1 MAGEAY
7 HHSLS
12 NHDKLYVP
20 ARVRVEKREVKE
32 GVKARPG
39 RTMAKH
45 HIPKKLGRYKIVR
58 EIGRGA
64 MGVVYEGL
72 DPIIGRRVAIKAARR
87 DLLDGEERA
96 DEMMERFIREA
107 HAAGQLNHSGIIT
120 IYDADQVEDIAFIAM
135 EYMAGGSLRDRL
147 RDRGRLEPKEA
158 VKIAVAIC
166 GALSAAHDQGV
177 VHRDVKPA
185 NILMHA
191 DGGIK
196 VADFGIARVSDST
209 LTQDGAIVGTPYC
222 MSPEQVMGQKVDGR
236 SDLFSVGVIL
246 YEMLT
251 GQRPFTGD
259 VFGAILHKIVNEDPV
274 PPHEVN
280 AGLNENLS
288 RVVMKSL
295 SKEPEKR
302 YQDGRMMAAALRESL
317 KEKPNPAVLALDA
330 ENGVK
335 PKPPQHDVS
344 TVLSMLSPEQ
354 RAAAPFGGPLPE
366 APGGTSSFR
375 PRVSRLVKRETLLP
389 AILTT
394 MLLLV
399 IGVVTAMVVLGRQ
412 NPAPAPMPVAGGT
425 TSSAD
430 LPVPVEAAPVAPKEK
445 TKPPVPQKE
454 KPRKETRA
462 AREKAKEEESK
473 ETARKPKED
482 PLQAAMPRPAQPP
495 EVKPTV
501 QGEAEKSEEKP
512 AKPETRLNKE
522 NTPQQPPPPDSPPVP
537 TETTPAAPPAA
548 KEPPTPA
555 PTTQLSPTPEQQPT
569 PPVTPPPAP
578 TQQPAP
584 PVTPTVAVQT
594 TLPPSEENAGKTLA
608 EFQTA
613 IPPQLPADQAQ
624 SLLAEL
630 PSVGQ
635 LTANLWFADTQES
648 WDAANNA
655 QSDKGERYAHCS
667 TSGTVTV
674 IVRDAT
680 APVQPV
686 IDTQVIISAST
697 ISIKTPCPQIRVT
710 YEREGYLPVE
720 RQYSANSPNQAV
732 ADDIVMKSLTVK

>member
-7 HHSLS
+7 HHL
-12 NHDKLYVP
+12 P
-20 ARVRVEKREVKE
+20 ARVRVEKREVEE
-32 GVKARPG
+32 GVQARPG

-87 DLLDGEERA
+87 DLLDGEECA

-120 IYDADQVEDIAFIAM
+120 IYDADQVDDIAFIAL

-185 NILMHA
+185 NILMHT

-274 PPHEVN
+274 TPHEVN
-280 AGLNENLS
+280 AGLDENLS
-288 RVVMKSL
+288 RVVMKAL

-335 PKPPQHDVS
+335 PKPPQHDIS
-344 TVLSMLSPEQ
+344 TMLSMLSPEQ
-354 RAAAPFGGPLPE
+354 RAATPFGGSLPE
-366 APGGTSSFR
+366 AQGGTSSFR

-394 MLLLV
+394 MILLA

-412 NPAPAPMPVAGGT
+412 NPAPAPMPVADGT

-430 LPVPVEAAPVAPKEK
+430 LPVPVAAAPVAPKEK
-445 TKPPVPQKE
+445 T
-454 KPRKETRA
+454 RKETRA
-462 AREKAKEEESK
+462 PRE
-473 ETARKPKED
+473 KPKED
-482 PLQAAMPRPAQPP
+482 LPQAAKPRPAQPP
-495 EVKPTV
+495 EVKPAV
-501 QGEAEKSEEKP
+501 QGEAGKPEEKS
-512 AKPETRLNKE
+512 ANPETPANKE
-522 NTPQQPPPPDSPPVP
+522 NTPQQPPPPAALPVP
-537 TETTPAAPPAA
+537 TDPQTS
-548 KEPPTPA
+548 A
-555 PTTQLSPTPEQQPT
+555 PTTQPPPTPEPPPTPPVTPPPTPEQQPT

-584 PVTPTVAVQT
+584 P
-594 TLPPSEENAGKTLA
+594 SEENASKTLT
-608 EFQTA
+608 ELQTA
-613 IPPQLPADQAQ
+613 MPPQLPADQAQ
-624 SLLAEL
+624 SVLAEL

-635 LTANLWFADTQES
+635 LTVNLWFADTQES

-655 QSDKGERYAHCS
+655 QLDTGERYAHCG
-667 TSGTVTV
+667 TSGTVTA

-680 APVQPV
+680 GPVQPV

-732 ADDIVMKSLTVK
+732 ADDIVMKGLTVKERLDSRRAGNVVSVCGK

>member
-1 MAGEAY
+1 
-7 HHSLS
+7 
-12 NHDKLYVP
+12 
-20 ARVRVEKREVKE
+20 
-32 GVKARPG
+32 
-39 RTMAKH
+39 
-45 HIPKKLGRYKIVR
+45 
-58 EIGRGA
+58 
-64 MGVVYEGL
+64 
-72 DPIIGRRVAIKAARR
+72 
-87 DLLDGEERA
+87 
-96 DEMMERFIREA
+96 
-107 HAAGQLNHSGIIT
+107 
-120 IYDADQVEDIAFIAM
+120 
-135 EYMAGGSLRDRL
+135 
-147 RDRGRLEPKEA
+147 
-158 VKIAVAIC
+158 
-166 GALSAAHDQGV
+166 
-177 VHRDVKPA
+177 
-185 NILMHA
+185 
-191 DGGIK
+191 
-196 VADFGIARVSDST
+196 
-209 LTQDGAIVGTPYC
+209 
-222 MSPEQVMGQKVDGR
+222 
-236 SDLFSVGVIL
+236 
-246 YEMLT
+246 
-251 GQRPFTGD
+251 
-259 VFGAILHKIVNEDPV
+259 
-274 PPHEVN
+274 
-280 AGLNENLS
+280 
-288 RVVMKSL
+288 
-295 SKEPEKR
+295 
-302 YQDGRMMAAALRESL
+302 
-317 KEKPNPAVLALDA
+317 LALDA

-335 PKPPQHDVS
+335 RKPPQHDVS
-344 TVLSMLSPEQ
+344 TMLSMVSPEQ

-399 IGVVTAMVVLGRQ
+399 IGVVAAMVVLGRQ

-430 LPVPVEAAPVAPKEK
+430 SPVPVAVAPAAPKEK

-454 KPRKETRA
+454 NPRKETRA
-462 AREKAKEEESK
+462 AREKAKEDL
-473 ETARKPKED
+473 P
-482 PLQAAMPRPAQPP
+482 QAAKPEPAQPL

-501 QGEAEKSEEKP
+501 QDKPEKSEDKP
-512 AKPETRLNKE
+512 AKPETTANKE

-555 PTTQLSPTPEQQPT
+555 PVTQPQPLPTPKEQPT

-584 PVTPTVAVQT
+584 PVTPAVAAQT
-594 TLPPSEENAGKTLA
+594 TLPPSEENAGNTLA
-608 EFQTA
+608 ELQTA
-613 IPPQLPADQAQ
+613 MPPQLPADQAQ
-624 SLLAEL
+624 SVLAEL

-648 WDAANNA
+648 WDAANDA
-655 QSDKGERYAHCS
+655 QLDTGERYAHCG

-732 ADDIVMKSLTVK
+732 ADDIVMKSLAVK